1 MHNHSGIRRLAAVCL
16 AASAFASFSFAVET
30 HVWQQDEQAEFA
42 HGTIKNV
49 SVRSDGKL
57 TLAPA
62 FHELADGGI
71 PYLWSVVQDSHG
83 TLYCAGGAPTGSTA
97 KVLAVTPQGKSTTF
111 AEVTALEVHALAIDT
126 KDRVYA
132 ATSPDAKIYR
142 ISKAGKPELF
152 FDPKAKYVWAMAF
165 DRTGNLFVATGDQG
179 LIYKVTPDGT
189 GSEFFNTEETHA
201 RSMIIDAAG
210 DLIVGTEPGGYII
223 RISPQGK
230 SFVLFQTGKR
240 EVTAVAEHDGAFY
253 AAAAGTK
260 PAQPAAPS
268 SPAAPA
274 SPATPAPTP
283 SKITVA
289 LQPAAPSSTSAPR
302 AASTPST
309 NVSGGSEF
317 YRIQADGFAQKL
329 WSSATD
335 VIYSIAFDSNGA
347 PLLGTG
353 NKGLIYRV
361 DSAVLSTELLNAPP
375 TQVTALVP
383 GRNGVLYAT
392 TGNVGKLYSIGP
404 ELESTGFVESD
415 VLDAGSFTYWGK
427 AHLLSGSKPGA
438 VELSTRSGNLNRPQ
452 KNWSDWSKVD
462 LNSTGGQVLSP
473 PARFLQYRL
482 TLNAAGNSGSPE
494 VNAVQIAYLPKNI
507 APEVKQIEIAPE
519 NYRTS
524 GSSVL
529 LERTFTASGSPSTLS
544 LPPVGQKRNQPAA
557 APTASTPATLQYAK
571 GYITVRWDAADA
583 NGDPLIYKVEL
594 RGEGEKQWHLI
605 KDQVT
610 DTQLSFDGS
619 AFPDGS
625 YRIQVTASDSAA
637 NSPKDALTDKLQS
650 EIFTI
655 DNTPPELR
663 SSGVQRENANRS
675 IRVTAADALSW
686 ISKAE
691 YSLDGSE
698 WTIMQPENKV
708 SDSQTLQYYLSL
720 PSLAPTEQHTIA
732 VRVFDDADNVTVQR
746 YLVP

>member
-1 MHNHSGIRRLAAVCL
+1 MHNHSGTCRLAAVCL
-16 AASAFASFSFAVET
+16 AASAFVSFSFAVET
-30 HVWQQDEQAEFA
+30 HVWQEDEQAEFA
-42 HGTIKNV
+42 HGTIKNL
-49 SVRSDGKL
+49 SVRSDGRL

-62 FHELADGGI
+62 FHELADAGI

-111 AEVTALEVHALAIDT
+111 AELTALEVHALAIDT

-142 ISKAGKPELF
+142 MSKAGKPELF

-165 DRTGNLFVATGDQG
+165 DHAGNLFVATGDQG
-179 LIYKVTPDGT
+179 LIYKVTPDGS

-240 EVTAVAEHDGAFY
+240 EVTSVAEHDGAFY

-268 SPAAPA
+268 APA
-274 SPATPAPTP
+274 SPASPSAPASTS

-289 LQPAAPSSTSAPR
+289 VQPSAPSGAAAAHSATGPAAS
-302 AASTPST
+302 
-309 NVSGGSEF
+309 VSGGSEF
-317 YRIQADGFAQKL
+317 YRIQPDGFAQKL
-329 WSSATD
+329 WTSATD
-335 VIYSIAFDSNGA
+335 VIYAIAFDSHGA

-361 DSAVLSTELLNAPP
+361 DSSVLSTELLNAPP

-404 ELESTGFVESD
+404 EVESSGFVESD
-415 VLDAGSFTYWGK
+415 VLDAGSFAYWGK
-427 AHLLSGSKPGA
+427 AHLLSGSKPGG

-462 LNSTGGQVLSP
+462 LNSTGGQVSSP

-482 TLNAAGNSGSPE
+482 TLNAGGSTGSPE
-494 VNAVQIAYLPKNI
+494 INTVQIAYLPKNI
-507 APEVKQIEIAPE
+507 APEVRQIEIAPE
-519 NYRTS
+519 NYRAS
-524 GSSVL
+524 GSSIL
-529 LERTFTASGSPSTLS
+529 LERTVTASGSPSTLS

-557 APTASTPATLQYAK
+557 APTASNAVTLQYAK
-571 GYITVRWDAADA
+571 GYITARWDAVDA
-583 NGDPLIYKVEL
+583 NGDPLVYRVEI

-610 DTQLSFDGS
+610 ETQLSFDGS
-619 AFPDGS
+619 AFPDGT
-625 YRIQVTASDSAA
+625 YRVQITADDSSA
-637 NSPKDALTDKLQS
+637 NSPKDALTDKLES
-650 EIFTI
+650 ETFTI
-655 DNTPPELR
+655 DNTPPELK
-663 SSGVQRENANRS
+663 SSGVNRNGASRS
-675 IRVTAADALSW
+675 IRVTATDASSW

-691 YSLDGSE
+691 YSVDGSE
-698 WTIMQPENKV
+698 WTIMQPVNKV
-708 SDSQTLQYYLSL
+708 SDSQTLQYSLEL
-720 PSLAPTEQHTIA
+720 PSLAPSEQHTLA

-746 YLVP
+746 YQVP

>member
-1 MHNHSGIRRLAAVCL
+1 MHNHSGLRRLAAVCL
-16 AASAFASFSFAVET
+16 AASAFVSVSFAVET
-30 HVWQQDEQAEFA
+30 HVWQQDEQTEFG
-42 HGTIKNV
+42 HGTIKNL
-49 SVRSDGKL
+49 SVRSDGRL

-62 FHELADGGI
+62 FHELADAGI

-111 AEVTALEVHALAIDT
+111 AELTALEVHALAIDT

-142 ISKAGKPELF
+142 ISKAGQPELF

-165 DRTGNLFVATGDQG
+165 DHAGNLFVATGDQG

-210 DLIVGTEPGGYII
+210 DLIVGTEPGGYIM

-260 PAQPAAPS
+260 PPQPAGAS

-274 SPATPAPTP
+274 SPTAPASTS

-289 LQPAAPSSTSAPR
+289 SQPAAPSGAAAPHAASAP
-302 AASTPST
+302 AT
-309 NVSGGSEF
+309 NASGGSEF

-335 VIYSIAFDSNGA
+335 VIYAIAFDSKGF

-353 NKGLIYRV
+353 NRGLIYRV
-361 DSAVLSTELLNAPP
+361 DSSVLSTELLNAPP

-383 GRNGVLYAT
+383 GRNGILYAT

-404 ELESTGFVESD
+404 EVEASGSVESD

-427 AHLLSGSKPGA
+427 AHLLSGSRLGG
-438 VELSTRSGNLNRPQ
+438 VELTTRSGNVSRPQ

-462 LNSTGGQVLSP
+462 LNSTGGQVSSP

-482 TLNAAGNSGSPE
+482 TLKAGGSTGSPE
-494 VNAVQIAYLPKNI
+494 INAVQIAYLPKNI

-524 GSSVL
+524 GSPML
-529 LERTFTASGSPSTLS
+529 LERTVLASGSPNTLS
-544 LPPVGQKRNQPAA
+544 LPPVGQKRNQPASS
-557 APTASTPATLQYAK
+557 PTVSNAVTLQYAK
-571 GYITVRWDAADA
+571 GYITARWDAADE
-583 NGDPLIYKVEL
+583 NGDPLLYRVEI

-605 KDQVT
+605 KDQIT
-610 DTQLSFDGS
+610 ETQLSFDGS
-619 AFPDGS
+619 AFADGS

-637 NSPKDALTDKLQS
+637 NSPKDALTDKLES
-650 EIFTI
+650 EAFTI
-655 DNTPPELR
+655 DNTPPELK
-663 SSGVQRENANRS
+663 SSGVKGESARRS
-675 IRVTAADALSW
+675 IRLTATDASSW

-698 WTIMQPENKV
+698 WTMMQPENKV
-708 SDSQTLQYYLSL
+708 SDSQTLEYSL
-720 PSLAPTEQHTIA
+720 ELPTLAPAEQHTLA
-732 VRVFDDADNVTVQR
+732 VRVFDDVDNVTVQR
-746 YLVP
+746 YQVP